1 MGRRR
6 TNSLVLGYHVN
17 QSWSVIGPMLHLIR
31 VRLLIHLHSSYQG
44 HVDQMALQQ
53 VLQAIQQLLFDQ
65 SSSKYYQFRPNDPIF
80 VVLFLHYQLTLYFH
94 PQMNFL
100 INQLLL
106 LYLFL
111 IQLFDRKWLT
121 GSRLDR
127 SVHIENGRNE
137 ELLLT
142 YFCARMIK
150 QIKHAFYVL
159 IFSSLSY
166 KSSTGFRGFSWFI
179 S

>member
-1 MGRRR
+1 
-6 TNSLVLGYHVN
+6 
-17 QSWSVIGPMLHLIR
+17 
-31 VRLLIHLHSSYQG
+31 
-44 HVDQMALQQ
+44 
-53 VLQAIQQLLFDQ
+53 
-65 SSSKYYQFRPNDPIF
+65 
-80 VVLFLHYQLTLYFH
+80 
-94 PQMNFL
+94 MNFL

-166 KSSTGFRGFSWFI
+166 KSSTGFRGFS
-179 S
+179 

>member
-1 MGRRR
+1 
-6 TNSLVLGYHVN
+6 
-17 QSWSVIGPMLHLIR
+17 MLHLIR
-31 VRLLIHLHSSYQG
+31 VRLRLIRLRLSYQG

-53 VLQAIQQLLFDQ
+53 VQQAIQQLLFDQ
-65 SSSKYYQFRPNDPIF
+65 SSSIYYQFRPNDPIF

-111 IQLFDRKWLT
+111 IQLFDRKFDRMLT

-166 KSSTGFRGFSWFI
+166 KSSTGFRGFS
-179 S
+179 